1 MHFLKNRMIEMHGG
15 NGGSM
20 NQEKIINEM
29 FQELNAKESQ
39 LEETKRKYYQTL
51 NDLK

>member
-1 MHFLKNRMIEMHGG
+1 VLKKEAHFLKNRMMEMQRGSGG
-15 NGGSM
+15 TP

-39 LEETKRKYYQTL
+39 V
-51 NDLK
+51 

>member
-1 MHFLKNRMIEMHGG
+1 MHGG